1 MCFSF
6 ITEWRVRR
14 RLKRPMPEGFCSFDD
29 ARRLVLLAQG
39 RDIPSLLPTIGELAA
54 AGKKIT
60 LVVETRHKGE
70 VPTAIPGCYPI
81 LPLHTSWWWNRPT
94 RQFLQ
99 SFDNNDGDV
108 LVDVSTTRSLP
119 LLCLALHSRTGFK
132 IGVAKAEENP
142 FQLQIL
148 IPEHHTGSEPDE
160 AGEALGKSRLDAGEL
175 LKNALFYWKKI
186 GVKENN
192 L

>member
-6 ITEWRVRR
+6 ITEWQVRR
-14 RLKRPMPEGFCSFDD
+14 RLRRPMPESFCAFDD

-39 RDIPSLLPTIGELAA
+39 RDIPSLLPVIGELTA

-60 LVVETRHKGE
+60 LVVETRHKNE
-70 VPTAIPGCYPI
+70 MPVAIPGCYPI
-81 LPLHTSWWWNRPT
+81 LQLHTSWLWNRPT

-99 SFDNNDGDV
+99 SFDNNDGEV
-108 LVDVSTTRSLP
+108 LLDVSTTRSLP
-119 LLCLALHSRTGFK
+119 LLCLVIHSRAGFK
-132 IGVAKAEENP
+132 MGVAKREENP

-148 IPEHHTGSEPDE
+148 IPEHRAGSES
-160 AGEALGKSRLDAGEL
+160 AGAVAASGKNRSDAGEL
-175 LKNALFYWKKI
+175 LKNMLFYWKKI